1 VKTAWSFLGCVDAAP
16 ACEHVVENQGPRFK
30 MPLTPAQKEEYLFLK
45 RQVDYYQDLRFSRD
59 APADIASKLYRAR
72 EELRAFVEEQ
82 RRNGVQI

>member
-1 VKTAWSFLGCVDAAP
+1 MS
-16 ACEHVVENQGPRFK
+16 
-30 MPLTPAQKEEYLFLK
+30 LTPAKKEEYLFLK

-59 APADIASKLYRAR
+59 APADIASKLYYVR

>member
-1 VKTAWSFLGCVDAAP
+1 
-16 ACEHVVENQGPRFK
+16 
-30 MPLTPAQKEEYLFLK
+30 MPLTPAKKEEYLFLK

-59 APADIASKLYRAR
+59 APADIASKLYHAR